1 MLDSGNSA
9 HAIEPRSHVK
19 PTRSPVGGRP
29 PYGLVRVSQIRGA
42 MFSRIQSIAAKVSFI
57 TYLRTPDGLR
67 VSGFGLAEVMFG
79 DGEKVFD

>member
-1 MLDSGNSA
+1 
-9 HAIEPRSHVK
+9 
-19 PTRSPVGGRP
+19 
-29 PYGLVRVSQIRGA
+29 

-79 DGEKVFD
+79 DEEKEFDQSDHQWTHRQDHGGRR